1 MQGKGIAGHQ
11 LCTLTA
17 HAPLLTKWYL
27 YVIVTDCSHTTLR
40 LCTAV
45 MERWISSIKSQVKTL
60 TTFLR
65 QHPFSA
71 EDEAV
76 AEVKGEAPSL
86 EMSKKELGYSEGKYC
101 TGVRLRGL
109 HDLTPSLTCTVINMS
124 HCPFRKTATNKGL
137 RFLLL

>member
-1 MQGKGIAGHQ
+1 MQGKSIAGHQ
-11 LCTLTA
+11 LCTSTA

-60 TTFLR
+60 TSFLR
-65 QHPFSA
+65 QHLFSA

-76 AEVKGEAPSL
+76 AEVKGEAPSF
-86 EMSKKELGYSEGKYC
+86 EMSKNELGYSEGKSC
-101 TGVRLRGL
+101 TGQRLRGL
-109 HDLTPSLTCTVINMS
+109 HDLTPSLTCTAIDMS
-124 HCPFRKTATNKGL
+124 HCSFRKMETSKGL
-137 RFLLL
+137 KFLLL